1 MSNQDERIPYNR
13 VQENKADTGRVIDSH
28 QIENTHKEKFYG
40 RDEEFYARL
49 TCALEELNSS
59 PERTPIYDKLVM
71 SSGHDPLAE

>member
-1 MSNQDERIPYNR
+1 MSNQDEHIPYNR

-28 QIENTHKEKFYG
+28 QIENTHKDKFYDQ
-40 RDEEFYARL
+40 DEYFDARFAR
-49 TCALEELNSS
+49 ALEELSSS